1 LSARAFW
8 NDDLARKASGDVL
21 MVTRIDQTLHDWV
34 KKAGGVFESWDD
46 SRRRVGMKVMKSES
60 RAVI

>member
-1 LSARAFW
+1 
-8 NDDLARKASGDVL
+8 